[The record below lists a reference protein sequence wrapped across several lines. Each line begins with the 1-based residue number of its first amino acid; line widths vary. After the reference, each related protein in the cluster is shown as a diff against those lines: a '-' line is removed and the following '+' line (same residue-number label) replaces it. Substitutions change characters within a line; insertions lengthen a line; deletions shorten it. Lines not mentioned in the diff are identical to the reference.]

1 MFPHI
6 THTILDTIGNT
17 PMIKLNQFNPNLCF
31 NLYVKCEFF
40 NPTLSIKDRIVLSM
54 IRAFEAEKKLKP
66 GDTIIEASSGN
77 TGSSLAMIA
86 AALGYKAMITVPA
99 KTSYEKVNTMR
110 AFGAEVIICDPCPP
124 DSPEH
129 YTNKAP
135 LLAKTMNNAVFLGQ
149 YENPVNVD
157 THYHETAAE
166 IWEQMDGN
174 IDYLL
179 AASSSG
185 GTITGIAKFL
195 KEKNKSIQIIMPDP
209 KGSIFYPTFHNI
221 PGKHEASAYQIEGA
235 GKDKICPIHDFS
247 LIDDVLQFT
256 DEEAFATIKKLA
268 ETEGLLVGGSAGGC
282 LSVLNQLNHQIK
294 PTAEKPAKKPN
305 VVVVL
310 ADSGF
315 KYLSKSIN

>member
-1 MFPHI
+1 MSHRNFAI
-6 THTILDTIGNT
+6 THHILECIGDT
-17 PMIKLNQFNPNLCF
+17 PMIQLSRFNPNFNF
-31 NLYVKCEFF
+31 NLYVKCEFT

-54 IRAFEAEKKLKP
+54 IRDFEQQKKLTP

-86 AALGYKAMITVPA
+86 AVLGYKAIITVPA
-99 KTSYEKVNTMR
+99 KTSDEKVNTMR
-110 AFGAEVIICDPCPP
+110 AFGAEVIVCAPCPP

-129 YTNKAP
+129 YTNQAGI
-135 LLAKTMNNAVFLGQ
+135 LAKTMENTVFLGQ
-149 YENPVNVD
+149 YENPVNVE
-157 THYHETAAE
+157 THYQETAAE
-166 IWEQMDGN
+166 IWKQMNGN
-174 IDYLL
+174 IDYLV

-195 KEKNKSIQIIMPDP
+195 KEKKPDVQIIMPDP
-209 KGSIFYPTFHNI
+209 KGSIFYPTFHQI
-221 PGKHEASAYQIEGA
+221 PGTIEASPYQIEGA

-256 DEEAFATIKKLA
+256 DDEAFSTAKKLA
-268 ETEGLLVGGSAGGC
+268 QTEGLLVGGSAGGA
-282 LSVLNQLNHQIK
+282 LSVLEQLNQNIK
-294 PTAEKPAKKPN
+294 PTDGKPN

-315 KYLSKSIN
+315 KYLSKHFC